1 MRWNAPAAAAAGLAL
16 RLAWIWRFPAIGA
29 GDSRFYEE
37 LARNWSRYH
46 VYGLWISGRLQP
58 VDMRVPGY
66 PAFLNII
73 AALAGRSH
81 WPAPV
86 LIAQS
91 VLDLLGCFLIAAVAA
106 EFAPPDCR
114 QRVRI
119 AALWLAVLCPFI
131 ADYSAAVLTEVLA
144 CFLTSL
150 MLWILLRPGGLT
162 QLPGSG
168 IPAKISRTALPLGFV
183 AGCGALV
190 RPETPLLLASTGLV
204 LAYRCR
210 HPQDWRVLIRTG
222 ILMAIGLV
230 IPLAPWAARNWIT
243 LHEVQFLNPRYSELP
258 GEFVARGMNSWTGTW
273 LWRFRDVYLV
283 SWKVDDQPI
292 LLSDLPRNAFD
303 SPQERKQVARLLNEY
318 NAVTTMNPEID
329 AGFAELARERTAR
342 HPLRTFVE
350 IPALRA
356 AAMWFTPRV
365 EYLPYS
371 GKLWPPRTAW
381 RNDPAD
387 FSVTLGLA
395 LINVIFLSLAAVGA
409 WKARRHPATAFLI
422 AFILLRTAFF
432 TQTDTP
438 EPRYMLE
445 CYPAILALGAQAWRR
460 SADATPREPLAQDSP
475 SGSG

>member
-1 MRWNAPAAAAAGLAL
+1 VTN
-16 RLAWIWRFPAIGA
+16 A

-37 LARNWSRYH
+37 LARNWSLYH
-46 VYGLWISGRLQP
+46 VYGLQISRRLQP

-73 AALAGRSH
+73 SALAGRSH

-86 LIAQS
+86 MVAQAI
-91 VLDLLGCFLIAAVAA
+91 LDLLACFLIAAVAA
-106 EFAPPDCR
+106 EFAPKDSR
-114 QRVRI
+114 LRVRI

-131 ADYSAAVLTEVLA
+131 AGYSAAVLTEVLA

-150 MLWILLRPGGLT
+150 ALWVLLRPGGLT
-162 QLPGSG
+162 QLPGDDA
-168 IPAKISRTALPLGFV
+168 PAELTRTALLLGFV

-210 HPQDWRVLIRTG
+210 RPRDWRILMRTG
-222 ILMAIGLV
+222 ILMAVGLM
-230 IPLAPWAARNWIT
+230 IPLAPWAARNWVT

-258 GEFVARGMNSWTGTW
+258 GEFVARGMNAWTGTW

-283 SWKVDDQPI
+283 SWKVDDEQI
-292 LLSDLPRNAFD
+292 LLSDLPRTAFD
-303 SPQERKQVARLLNEY
+303 SPQEKRQVSKLLSEY

-329 AGFAELARERTAR
+329 AGFEQLANERTVL

-356 AAMWFTPRV
+356 AAMWFTPRI

-371 GKLWPPRTAW
+371 GKLWPARRAW
-381 RNDPAD
+381 HDDAVD

-395 LINVIFLSLAAVGA
+395 LINIVLLLLAAVGA
-409 WKARRHPATAFLI
+409 WKARRHPATALLI

-445 CYPAILALGAQAWRR
+445 CYPAILALGAQVWRR
-460 SADATPREPLAQDSP
+460 PSPATLNEPCV
-475 SGSG
+475 